1 MAGSSKPADPKVTPF
16 QEPAPPSNP
25 IPNFFGG
32 QPGGGYKPNTGA
44 SQQSFTMP
52 AAQPQQAPAQPQQAA
67 PAMEAPQTPWQAPQA
82 APQQP
87 QTFNQ
92 PMQGMTGGMGQYGAN
107 VGGMNRPMM
116 SFGIPTQQNFGMHD
130 RLMQAMG
137 GGFGQNFGNDMIGR
151 FQSNPNFLMDMFSGL
166 RAPRNYTDTNPAQ
179 STDAQGQPL
188 IGLAPDNWRF

>member
-1 MAGSSKPADPKVTPF
+1 MGGSSKPADPKVTPF

-32 QPGGGYKPNTGA
+32 QAGGGYKPNTGA
-44 SQQSFTMP
+44 SQQSFTM
-52 AAQPQQAPAQPQQAA
+52 PAQPQQAA
-67 PAMEAPQTPWQAPQA
+67 PAMEAPQTPWQAPQTVSPSFPNTLPA
-82 APQQP
+82 APSMGGAQP
-87 QTFNQ
+87 QSWGNA
-92 PMQGMTGGMGQYGAN
+92 MNAN
-107 VGGMNRPMM
+107 LGGMNRPMM
-116 SFGIPTQQNFGMHD
+116 SFGIPTNMGGLHD

-151 FQSNPNFLMDMFSGL
+151 FQNNPNFLMDMFSGL

-188 IGLAPDNWRF
+188 FGIVPDKWRF